1 MPRLIN
7 CVDMGSYML
16 LNDSRPDVCCQV
28 VVVTLQCISTCVHGL
43 LQRRRESSWA
53 GRPLP
58 AVAVFIA
65 VSVAKRHDSSRGRGV
80 RKLPPVAV
88 DDAVY
93 VRWIRVVLVLRS
105 GMIGDLFV
113 NLARFGDFKVNN
125 PAQYFTTIRCASG
138 LVLVVR

>member
-1 MPRLIN
+1 MVPQPVLIRKYSWFRVNNWLYPSSVFVTMKRPSMPRLIN

-65 VSVAKRHDSSRGRGV
+65 VSVA
-80 RKLPPVAV
+80 
-88 DDAVY
+88 
-93 VRWIRVVLVLRS
+93 
-105 GMIGDLFV
+105 
-113 NLARFGDFKVNN
+113 
-125 PAQYFTTIRCASG
+125 
-138 LVLVVR
+138 